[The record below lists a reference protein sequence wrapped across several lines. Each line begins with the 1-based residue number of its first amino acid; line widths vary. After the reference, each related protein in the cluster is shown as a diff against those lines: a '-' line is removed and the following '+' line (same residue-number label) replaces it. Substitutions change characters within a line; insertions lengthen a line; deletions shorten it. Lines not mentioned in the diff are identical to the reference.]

1 MGAYDWGL
9 TKKSNYVKIILS
21 TELVKGV
28 KVGKMDFLV
37 SPGACNPRDVTRK
50 VFP

>member
-1 MGAYDWGL
+1 M
-9 TKKSNYVKIILS
+9 KIILS

-37 SPGACNPRDVTRK
+37 SRDILVVPNFKNVAATPLRVIRK
-50 VFP
+50 N